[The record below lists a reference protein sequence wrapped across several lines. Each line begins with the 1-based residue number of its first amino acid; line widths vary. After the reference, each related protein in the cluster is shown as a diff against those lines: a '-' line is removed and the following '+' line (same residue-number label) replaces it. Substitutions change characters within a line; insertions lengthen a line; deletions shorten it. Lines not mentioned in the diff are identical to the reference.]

1 MQGKLT
7 LHIFKRIKKFH
18 VIGFQLDIGTIIFP
32 FRCSNID
39 LGWHENDPC
48 LILSFASW

>member
-18 VIGFQLDIGTIIFP
+18 VIGFQLDIGSIIFS
-32 FRCSNID
+32 FRCGYID
-39 LGWHENDPC
+39 LNDRSFHQR
-48 LILSFASW
+48 IL

>member
-39 LGWHENDPC
+39 LDD
-48 LILSFASW
+48 LSLY